1 MMIIDDND
9 YVGCND
15 ELGDNYIDDCVG
27 SVVMMMM
34 MNLTMIM
41 MMIVVMILLLLR
53 LIMIFKCTSRF

>member
-15 ELGDNYIDDCVG
+15 ELGDNYDDCVG